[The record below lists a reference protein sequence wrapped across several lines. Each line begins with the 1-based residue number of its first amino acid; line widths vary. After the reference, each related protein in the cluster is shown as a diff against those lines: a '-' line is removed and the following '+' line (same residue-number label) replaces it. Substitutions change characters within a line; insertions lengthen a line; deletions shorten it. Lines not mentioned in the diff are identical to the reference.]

1 MKYLHISFELRS
13 SETLKWNTVVCGP
26 HALNCVRPR
35 NDSRLK
41 DILNFADSRVLGDRL
56 YAAQCSDPGYASVKP
71 LLESRAQPWA
81 VDFLMEVAC

>member
-1 MKYLHISFELRS
+1 M
-13 SETLKWNTVVCGP
+13 VCGP
-26 HALNCVRPR
+26 RALNCVRPR

-56 YAAQCSDPGYASVKP
+56 YAAQCSNLGYASVKP
-71 LLESRAQPWA
+71 LLEGRVQPLA